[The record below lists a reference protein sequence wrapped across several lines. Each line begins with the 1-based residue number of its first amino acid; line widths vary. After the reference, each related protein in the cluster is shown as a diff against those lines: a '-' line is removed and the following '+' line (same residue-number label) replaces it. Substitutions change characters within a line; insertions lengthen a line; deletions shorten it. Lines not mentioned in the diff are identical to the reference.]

1 MGAEF
6 KSAIGALRMILGAHL
21 ARRWKEPPRRA
32 LFLLPLQ
39 AGASPGEGQV
49 DHGGEGRRFDCL
61 GTGRATA

>member
-1 MGAEF
+1 
-6 KSAIGALRMILGAHL
+6 MILGAHL

-32 LFLLPLQ
+32 LLLLPLQ